1 MSKYYEAIYQ
11 MARCQTSKAAK
22 CWHAPLDKNIDVM
35 NHNKEICEYREAN
48 NLHLRQIQEVLA
60 IYIS

>member
-1 MSKYYEAIYQ
+1 

-22 CWHAPLDKNIDVM
+22 YWYAPLEKYNDVM

-60 IYIS
+60 TYIS